1 MFHFVFSIASRLLC
15 FGNMLQG
22 FAHAIRAL
30 RNLHAIS
37 SRLIPALPPPPPIP
51 LLDPPTASA
60 DFPDDFILPNASAE
74 LFAIES
80 QSRVSSSL
88 IPRFPSALVAVT
100 PSQLPN
106 LVFFFFMLAIISGF
120 IVLLS
125 EIYVMNALNVS
136 PVVTHSSSK
145 SSKPRKANAE
155 SHRFPAGLPSQRLS
169 LMSLGSML
177 LFWTGPVS
185 AQMAL
190 PVPHIDRICSPPLP
204 LSSPSSGSYLS
215 SFRAAKPRTQYVHSK
230 HMNESNV

>member
-22 FAHAIRAL
+22 FARGIRAL
-30 RNLHAIS
+30 RNLHSIS

-51 LLDPPTASA
+51 LLDPPTAFA
-60 DFPDDFILPNASAE
+60 DFSDELILPNASAE

-80 QSRVSSSL
+80 QSLVFSSL
-88 IPRFPSALVAVT
+88 IPRFPSALIAVT

-106 LVFFFFMLAIISGF
+106 LVFFFFMLAIISG
-120 IVLLS
+120 IIILLS
-125 EIYVMNALNVS
+125 EIYVINALNIS
-136 PVVTHSSSK
+136 PVFTHSSSK
-145 SSKPRKANAE
+145 SSKPLKANAE
-155 SHRFPAGLPSQRLS
+155 SRRFPAGLPSQRFS
-169 LMSLGSML
+169 LMSLVSML

-190 PVPHIDRICSPPLP
+190 PVPHIDRTCSLPLP

-215 SFRAAKPRTQYVHSK
+215 SSRAAKPRTQYVRSK
-230 HMNESNV
+230 HMKESYV